1 VRVGVD
7 IGGTNT
13 DAVVLDDTGGIAHS
27 LRLPTGWGDD
37 AVLGTATDAV
47 RALAGVAGV
56 LPSSFASIG
65 IGIPGAVDVE
75 SGTVRHALNLG
86 VSRLDLGA
94 RLGASLGA
102 PVRVENDVNAA
113 ALGAFHQL
121 GLATTQS
128 MAYLNL
134 GTGLAAGLVLN
145 GKLWRGSRGAAGE
158 IGHILIDP
166 AGPLDKDGQPGAIEV
181 LASGSGIAA
190 QRPGTVSDLL
200 AAADAGEALAVDIR
214 RRMFDAIASAARILV
229 LTVDVD
235 VVVIGGGISALGQP
249 LLDGVREV
257 FAAWEATAPF
267 IASLQLGDRVRMLPK
282 GISSAATGAAWLGS
296 IPWAG

>member
-13 DAVVLDDTGGIAHS
+13 DAVVLDDAGAIAHS

-37 AVLGTATDAV
+37 AVLGTASDAV
-47 RALAGVAGV
+47 LQLAGVAGV

-121 GLATTQS
+121 GLASTQS

-190 QRPGTVSDLL
+190 QRPGTVSDML
-200 AAADAGEALAVDIR
+200 AAAEAGEAGALDIR

-257 FAAWEATAPF
+257 FTAWEATSPF

-282 GISSAATGAAWLGS
+282 GTSSAAAGAAWLGS